1 MSRTRLT
8 NTQRALIRF
17 ILSYVAI
24 LIGLVIFSLFLGVQL
39 SGYMLS
45 PMLAGVYGYN
55 HLASLVARKPTGEE
69 ETQFIFYGIGFLLL
83 WNIFFIYIAVVDD
96 GVVDWFA
103 YGVTVTLQMVLDIIG
118 LLVGIFIATK
128 SKHIRQLST

>member
-45 PMLAGVYGYN
+45 PMLAAVYGYN
-55 HLASLVARKPTGEE
+55 HLASLVARKPSGEE

>member
-45 PMLAGVYGYN
+45 PMLAAVYGYN
-55 HLASLVARKPTGEE
+55 HLASLVARKPSGEE

-96 GVVDWFA
+96 GVMDWFA

>member
-45 PMLAGVYGYN
+45 PMLAGAYGYN

>member
-1 MSRTRLT
+1 LT

-45 PMLAGVYGYN
+45 PMLAAVYGYN
-55 HLASLVARKPTGEE
+55 HLASLVARKPSGEE

-96 GVVDWFA
+96 GVMDWFA

>member
-45 PMLAGVYGYN
+45 PMLAAVYGYN
-55 HLASLVARKPTGEE
+55 HLASLVARKPSARKRRSL
-69 ETQFIFYGIGFLLL
+69 FFMALASCYYGIFSS
-83 WNIFFIYIAVVDD
+83 YI
-96 GVVDWFA
+96 
-103 YGVTVTLQMVLDIIG
+103 
-118 LLVGIFIATK
+118 
-128 SKHIRQLST
+128 